1 MFPPNVIESIV
12 NYATPEDK
20 LKLALV
26 NDYYRHIVYCSMY
39 RKILIVDNIAEI
51 STCPVGCTMVE
62 AANLPLFAANLS
74 QQNFQYVKEIA
85 ISTRS
90 GCNPIAVLELFDKIS
105 KLWNSSSH
113 RISFLIYDVVTLRAT
128 SSIDNYL
135 EHNLLSLTDCEDE
148 VLTCRNRKMVNLTNW
163 LMADMTQFVCAP
175 LNPALKQLSFYVES
189 TFHQDRF
196 HSCEMPEQ
204 LNFSVPR
211 QNLAALSTLFLHTPL
226 AFMKFIE
233 MVEQVDAGQLKLNKL
248 SLTCSHRIANDARL
262 DFSRIM
268 AHIDLNEV
276 SELEL
281 RINCIRRHECQN
293 SCLIKFFYEWNR
305 FNTQHDI
312 QSKVKKLAI
321 VHHKSAGDQAQ
332 FKDILENHIF
342 SPLFSGMTEL
352 LVNCSNTTRPSRDN
366 VVDMSEIMRNLHH
379 VPELRRIHLSS
390 FFCEWA
396 AGVPCVF
403 QNESHSYFHVLTNRC
418 SCESCNTR
426 RGMFTKLAELDKCN
440 NYNHKLKLGDLS
452 RPLTPESW
460 IDYSIEANVKF
471 FQYLGAELRKQEAIM
486 EQNLASTGTMLDMEN
501 VPILKLPHVQ
511 VFKELFVHSC
521 FQEIYHEMT
530 KVIVNLQEIN
540 FGGICVTSRKDN

>member
-1 MFPPNVIESIV
+1 M
-12 NYATPEDK
+12 NYASPEDK

-26 NDYYRHIVYCSMY
+26 NDYYRHVVYCSMY

-51 STCPVGCTMVE
+51 ETSPSDSTLLE
-62 AANLPLFAANLS
+62 ADNLLCFAASLTP
-74 QQNFQYVKEIA
+74 QNFQYIKEIA

-90 GCNPIAVLELFDKIS
+90 GSNPMAILELFEKIS
-105 KLWNSSSH
+105 NLWNVCSH

-148 VLTCRNRKMVNLTNW
+148 LLTRRNRKMVNLRNW
-163 LMADMTQFVCAP
+163 LMADTTQFVCAP
-175 LNPALKQLSFYVES
+175 LNSQLGQLSFYVES

-204 LNFSVPR
+204 LNYSAPR
-211 QNLAALSTLFLHTPL
+211 LNLATLNTLFLHTPL
-226 AFMKFIE
+226 SFMKFIE
-233 MVEQVDAGQLKLNKL
+233 MLIQISTPQLKLNKV
-248 SLTCSHRIANDARL
+248 SLTCSHRVSNDARL
-262 DFSRIM
+262 DFQTIM
-268 AHIDLNEV
+268 THIDLNDV

-293 SCLIKFFYEWNR
+293 SCLIRFFLEWKQ
-305 FNTQHDI
+305 FNAQHDL
-312 QSKVKKLAI
+312 QSKTKKLAI
-321 VHHKSAGDQAQ
+321 VHHKSAGDQSQ
-332 FKDILENHIF
+332 FKEILENHIF
-342 SPLFSGMTEL
+342 SPLFPQLNEL

-366 VVDMSEIMRNLHH
+366 VVDMSNIIKKLHH

-390 FFCEWA
+390 FFNEWA
-396 AGVPCVF
+396 AGIPNVF
-403 QNESHSYFHVLTNRC
+403 ENENHSYYHVLTNRC
-418 SCESCNTR
+418 CCQSCNTR

-440 NYNHKLKLGDLS
+440 NYNHKLKLGDLT

-460 IDYSIEANVKF
+460 IDYGIEANVKF
-471 FQYLGAELRKQEAIM
+471 FQYLGAEFRKEEAIM

-501 VPILKLPHVQ
+501 VPILKLPQVQ

-521 FQEIYHEMT
+521 LHEVYYEM
-530 KVIVNLQEIN
+530 KNVLVHLQEIN
-540 FGGICVTSRKDN
+540 FGGVRVTSE